1 MCRGTWSEIFVAM
14 TDKSIKPLNSDA
26 LSPDLDAIVVG
37 AGFAGLYMVQKLK
50 QQGLSVRCFEAGSD
64 VGGTWFW
71 NKYPGAQCDV
81 ESLEYSYGFSEALQ
95 QDWQWSR
102 RFAGQA
108 EILAYANHVADRF
121 ELRQYIDFKTRVRCT
136 TFDEK
141 NGLWRVQV
149 DVDQTFSARFLILG
163 TGNLSTPQVPEIPG
177 LNDFKGSWFHSSRWP
192 DEGVDFA
199 GKRVAVVGTGS
210 TGIQIIPVVAETAQQ
225 LLVFQ
230 RSPNYVVPA
239 QNMQLDEATV
249 SAYKMRYPEIRQIAQ
264 QSRYGVADL
273 AVPTKSALEVTFEER
288 EQRYEELWKF
298 GSHTAFLTAFNDL
311 LLDLEAN
318 ETAADFVRRKILATV
333 ADHRTAEVLS
343 AFDHPLGARRLCAG
357 TEYYETFNRPNV
369 TLVSVREEPIETF
382 TEKGLCCGGVEHEFD
397 IVVFATGFDA
407 MTGALR
413 EIRIQG
419 RDGLLLADKWSAGP
433 LTYLGMTVSGFPN
446 MFIITGPGSPS
457 VKSNVILSIEQHVDW
472 IAGCLSNMRV
482 LGTNLIEAQ
491 PAAETDWIKHVN
503 EVAAPT
509 LYVKANAWYTG
520 ANVPGKPRVFMPY
533 VGGIGTYRRI
543 CDEIAQDSYRGFS
556 LASVTAPVAL
566 PAQQPAVSS
575 N

>member
-1 MCRGTWSEIFVAM
+1 M
-14 TDKSIKPLNSDA
+14 TDQSIEMPLNSDA
-26 LSPDLDAIVVG
+26 LSPDFDAIVVG
-37 AGFAGLYMVQKLK
+37 AGFAGLYMLQKLK
-50 QQGLSVRCFEAGSD
+50 QQGLSARCFEAGSN

-95 QDWQWSR
+95 QDWRWTR
-102 RFAGQA
+102 RFAGQP

-121 ELRQYIDFKTRVRCT
+121 DLRQHIEFKTRVQCAT
-136 TFDEK
+136 YDEK
-141 NGLWRVQV
+141 NGLWRVQL
-149 DVDQTFSARFLILG
+149 DTDQTFSTRFLILG
-163 TGNLSTPQVPEIPG
+163 TGNLSAPRVPEIPG
-177 LNDFKGSWFHSSRWP
+177 LNDFKGNWFHSSRWP
-192 DEGVDFA
+192 DEGVNFA

-210 TGIQIIPVVAETAQQ
+210 TGIQIIPVVAQTAQQ

-239 QNMQLDEATV
+239 QNQQLDDATV
-249 SAYKMRYPEIRQIAQ
+249 SAYKSHYSEKRQIAQ
-264 QSRYGVADL
+264 QSHYGVADL
-273 AVPTKSALEVTFEER
+273 AVPTKSALEITFEER
-288 EQRYEELWKF
+288 EKRYEELWKF

-311 LLDLEAN
+311 LLNLEAN
-318 ETAADFVRRKILATV
+318 DTAADFVRRKILATV
-333 ADHRTAEVLS
+333 VNRRTAEVLS

-369 TLVSVREEPIETF
+369 TLVNVREGPIETF
-382 TEKGLCCGGVEHEFD
+382 TEKGLRCGGVEHEFD
-397 IVVFATGFDA
+397 FVVFATGFDA

-413 EIRIQG
+413 EMKIQG
-419 RDGLLLADKWSAGP
+419 RDGILLADKWSAGP

-472 IAGCLSNMRV
+472 IATCLSNMRV
-482 LGTNLIEAQ
+482 LGTNIIEAQ
-491 PAAETDWIKHVN
+491 STAEADWVKHVN

-509 LYVKANAWYTG
+509 LYVKTNSWYTG

-543 CDEIAQDSYRGFS
+543 CDEVARDSYRGFCFALVNEPAS
-556 LASVTAPVAL
+556 LS
-566 PAQQPAVSS
+566 AQQTAA
-575 N
+575 NLD